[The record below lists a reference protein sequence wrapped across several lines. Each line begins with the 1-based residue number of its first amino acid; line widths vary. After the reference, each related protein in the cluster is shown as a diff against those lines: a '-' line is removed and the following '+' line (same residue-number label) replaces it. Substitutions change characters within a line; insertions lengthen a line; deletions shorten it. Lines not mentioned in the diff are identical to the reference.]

1 MYKNEFDNLLRQNK
15 TFSAY
20 MFYGQSSFLIEHYA
34 LKVALSLGSSDEIE
48 KIYYEEYDFKNCKN
62 KLLQSS
68 LFASKNILIIKVDKK
83 IPKAEVTDLIQAC
96 NTNPDSVVIFCC
108 MGDSDF
114 KAMEAYFSLK
124 TNSVCVRMF
133 APFANEALKIIEE
146 EAKKLNLQYEV
157 SALNHL
163 YFMHRHDLGLT
174 INDLKKLA
182 ILNETISSKVIDQQC
197 FGFGAV
203 SLEDFLF
210 NLLSSGSI
218 KKDLYALL
226 EEGVNEVYLVT
237 QITAYVQQLFMIN
250 AYARTI
256 GIPDAK
262 EILGFVPPKKIWEDK
277 CKLAISIHP
286 KKFQAMLEYL
296 NNLELELKTL
306 KINDQNAYVQASLR
320 KFSVLFR

>member
-1 MYKNEFDNLLRQNK
+1 MYKNEFDNLLKQNK
-15 TFSAY
+15 TFNAY
-20 MFYGQSSFLIEHYA
+20 MFYGQANFLIEHYA
-34 LKVALSLGSSDEIE
+34 LKIALSFGTSDDIE
-48 KIYYEEYDFKNCKN
+48 KIYYDEYDFKYCKN

-68 LFASKNILIIKVDKK
+68 LFSSNNILIIKVDKK
-83 IPKAEVTDLIQAC
+83 IPKAEVTELIQAC
-96 NTNPDSVVIFCC
+96 TINPDSVVIFCC
-108 MGDSDF
+108 MGDADF
-114 KAMEAYFSLK
+114 KPMEAYFSLK

-133 APFANEALKIIEE
+133 TPFANEALKIIEE
-146 EAKKLNLQYEV
+146 EANKLNLKYEV

-163 YFMHRHDLGLT
+163 YFMHRHDLALT
-174 INDLKKLA
+174 INDLKKLS
-182 ILNETISSKVIDQQC
+182 ILDETISSKVIDLHC

-210 NLLSSGSI
+210 NLLTNGAI
-218 KKDLYALL
+218 NKDLYSLL
-226 EEGVNEVYLVT
+226 EEGANEIYLIT
-237 QITAYVQQLFMIN
+237 QITAYIQQLFMIN

-262 EILGFVPPKKIWEDK
+262 EILGFMPPKKIWEDK

-306 KINDQNAYVQASLR
+306 KINDQNAFVQASLR
-320 KFSVLFR
+320 KFTVLFR

>member
-15 TFSAY
+15 TFCAY
-20 MFYGQSSFLIEHYA
+20 MFYGQSAFLIEHYA
-34 LKVALSLGSSDEIE
+34 QKVALSFGTSDEIE
-48 KIYYEEYDFKNCKN
+48 KIYYDEYDFKYCKN

-83 IPKAEVTDLIQAC
+83 IPKTEVTELIQAC
-96 NTNPDSVVIFCC
+96 NVNPDSVVIFCA
-108 MGDSDF
+108 MGDADF
-114 KAMEAYFSLK
+114 KVMEGYFTLK

-133 APFANEALKIIEE
+133 TPFANEALKIIEE
-146 EAKKLNLQYEV
+146 EAKKLNLNYEI

-174 INDLKKLA
+174 INDLKKLSV
-182 ILNETISSKVIDQQC
+182 LNETISSKVIDQQC
-197 FGFGAV
+197 FGFGSV

-210 NLLSSGSI
+210 NLLSAGNI
-218 KKDLYALL
+218 NRDLYSLL
-226 EEGVNEVYLVT
+226 EEGANEIYLVT

-250 AYARTI
+250 AYARTV
-256 GIPDAK
+256 GAPNAK
-262 EILGFVPPKKIWEDK
+262 EILGFIPPKKIWEDK

>member
-48 KIYYEEYDFKNCKN
+48 KIYYEEYDFKDCKN

-96 NTNPDSVVIFCC
+96 NTNPDSVVIFCG

-114 KAMEAYFSLK
+114 KPMEAYFSLK
-124 TNSVCVRMF
+124 THSVCVRMF

-210 NLLSSGSI
+210 NLLSAGSI

-226 EEGVNEVYLVT
+226 EEGVNEIYLVT

-262 EILGFVPPKKIWEDK
+262 EILGFMPPKKIWEDK

>member
-34 LKVALSLGSSDEIE
+34 LKVALSLASSDEIE
-48 KIYYEEYDFKNCKN
+48 KIYYEEYNFKECKN

-68 LFASKNILIIKVDKK
+68 LFASKNILIIKTDKK
-83 IPKAEVTDLIQAC
+83 IPKAEVMDLIQAC
-96 NTNPDSVVIFCC
+96 NTNPDSVVIFCG

-114 KAMEAYFSLK
+114 KPMKAYFNLK

-146 EAKKLNLQYEV
+146 EALKLNLKYEV

-174 INDLKKLA
+174 INDLKKLSV
-182 ILNETISSKVIDQQC
+182 LDETISSKVIDQQC

-203 SLEDFLF
+203 NLEDFLF
-210 NLLSSGSI
+210 HLLSAGSI

-226 EEGVNEVYLVT
+226 EEGVNEIYLVT

-286 KKFQAMLEYL
+286 KKFQSMLEYL